1 MNNPMSNP
9 KGWMGI
15 DDEPLVGF
23 SWRSG
28 ADPDTK
34 GIVIWNDIFLYTNEN
49 GEQIGIVV
57 IDTQGLFNSDSSQAD
72 NSKIFALGTL
82 ISSIQV
88 FNLSGVVQ
96 EDQLQYLQFAAEY
109 AKFALSKDYADEK
122 PFQKLF
128 FLIRDWVRITHK
140 VLNSIGIVNFLNF
153 LIRII
158 HKSIHLA
165 ALVVRNI
172 YNDFSTQRLTR
183 RTS

>member
-1 MNNPMSNP
+1 MNNPMSNQ
-9 KGWMGI
+9 KEWMGMN
-15 DDEPLVGF
+15 DEPLVGF

-28 ADPDTK
+28 SDPDTK
-34 GIVIWNDIFLYTNEN
+34 GIVIWNDIFLHTNEN

-109 AKFALSKDYADEK
+109 AKFALSKDYVDEK

-128 FLIRDWVRITHK
+128 FLIRDWVRIIHI
-140 VLNSIGIVNFLNF
+140 VLNSIIIV
-153 LIRII
+153 
-158 HKSIHLA
+158 K
-165 ALVVRNI
+165 I
-172 YNDFSTQRLTR
+172 YIFN
-183 RTS
+183 